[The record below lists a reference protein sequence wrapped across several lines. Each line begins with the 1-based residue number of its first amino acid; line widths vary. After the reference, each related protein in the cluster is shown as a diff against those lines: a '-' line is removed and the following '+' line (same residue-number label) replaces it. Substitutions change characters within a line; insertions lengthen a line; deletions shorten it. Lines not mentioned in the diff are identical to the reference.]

1 MTDVKNFHAI
11 TNFNVEHN
19 LTIAGMI
26 VCWKLVAIFA
36 RAIIT
41 PKGIMAELVTATFI
55 NTTLIHICAMPQAG
69 IKKRMVKI
77 NKIVKR

>member
-1 MTDVKNFHAI
+1 MHNVTAVKKFHST
-11 TNFNVEHN
+11 TNYSVEHN

-41 PKGIMAELVTATFI
+41 SKGIMAKLVTATFI
-55 NTTLIHICAMPQAG
+55 NATLIHICAMSQAG
-69 IKKRMVKI
+69 IKKEW
-77 NKIVKR
+77 

>member
-1 MTDVKNFHAI
+1 
-11 TNFNVEHN
+11 
-19 LTIAGMI
+19 
-26 VCWKLVAIFA
+26 
-36 RAIIT
+36 
-41 PKGIMAELVTATFI
+41 MAELVTATFI